1 MPRKP
6 TLFPNDYDEFLRNLK
21 KRIRQA
27 QVKAALAVNKELVLL
42 YWQIGRDILNR
53 QQQEGWGSKVIG
65 QVAKDLHKEFPDM
78 KGFSARNLMYMRAFA
93 EAYPDEQIVQ
103 QLVAQIPWGHNVRI
117 VETVKDPDQR
127 LWYIR
132 QTVENGWSRN
142 ILTYQI
148 ESDLYQRQGDAVTN
162 FEWTLP
168 KPQSDLAQ
176 QVIKDPYHLDFL
188 PVGKDIQER
197 ELEKSLVDH
206 IRDFLLE
213 LGLGFSFLGSQYHLE
228 IGGEDFYLD
237 LLFYHIHLRCFV
249 VIDLKMAEFKAEYSG
264 KMNFY
269 VSAVDQ
275 LLRHE
280 HDQPTIG
287 LILCKSKNRTIAEY
301 ALHNLNSP
309 IAVAT
314 HQLPKQLQQNLP
326 TIEQLEM
333 ELENATSEIEVQ
345 ASEISDED
353 EGIK

>member
-1 MPRKP
+1 M
-6 TLFPNDYDEFLRNLK
+6 
-21 KRIRQA
+21 
-27 QVKAALAVNKELVLL
+27 
-42 YWQIGRDILNR
+42 
-53 QQQEGWGSKVIG
+53 
-65 QVAKDLHKEFPDM
+65 
-78 KGFSARNLMYMRAFA
+78 
-93 EAYPDEQIVQ
+93 
-103 QLVAQIPWGHNVRI
+103 
-117 VETVKDPDQR
+117 
-127 LWYIR
+127 
-132 QTVENGWSRN
+132 
-142 ILTYQI
+142 
-148 ESDLYQRQGDAVTN
+148 
-162 FEWTLP
+162 
-168 KPQSDLAQ
+168 
-176 QVIKDPYHLDFL
+176 
-188 PVGKDIQER
+188 
-197 ELEKSLVDH
+197 DH

-228 IGGEDFYLD
+228 IGGEDFYID

-249 VIDLKMAEFKAEYSG
+249 VIDLKMTEFKAEYSG

-333 ELENATSEIEVQ
+333 ELENAASEIEVQ
-345 ASEISDED
+345 ASVISDE
-353 EGIK
+353 EIK